1 MWKSFS
7 SFKRG
12 GERISVASENKYD
25 ALTHHGELGMSEV
38 VEHAGSGISVNQA
51 DIMLDA
57 KALAIAV
64 PIISWRVGGKRK
76 VQKRESKLFKAQE
89 KEKFR

>member
-38 VEHAGSGISVNQA
+38 VEHAVNQA

>member
-1 MWKSFS
+1 
-7 SFKRG
+7 
-12 GERISVASENKYD
+12 
-25 ALTHHGELGMSEV
+25 MSEV
-38 VEHAGSGISVNQA
+38 VEHAVNQA